1 MSSHK
6 STRGEPLLPQRAR
19 GRVRVAAILDAAS
32 RLFAERR
39 YEAVTMTAVAAASGT
54 AIGSLYRFFPT
65 KEVLADALLERF
77 GARIEAGFDRL
88 EATAA
93 ELDARALADAL
104 LARFTGKD
112 PDRGAVLALL
122 ETRRDGADARRTIRA
137 GVLRRITALVRI
149 AAPALGEDEVARR
162 AAMLLRLLKLAGEA
176 EGLDEEAA
184 LVVRLYVAAR
194 IR

>member
-1 MSSHK
+1 
-6 STRGEPLLPQRAR
+6 
-19 GRVRVAAILDAAS
+19 
-32 RLFAERR
+32 
-39 YEAVTMTAVAAASGT
+39 MTAVAAASGT

-112 PDRGAVLALL
+112 PDRDAVLALL
-122 ETRRDGADARRTIRA
+122 ETRRGRRGRAADDPGGRAAADHRAGADRGASARGGRGRA
-137 GVLRRITALVRI
+137 AGGD
-149 AAPALGEDEVARR
+149 AAPAAEIRRRGRRLRRGGGAGR
-162 AAMLLRLLKLAGEA
+162 AALRRGA
-176 EGLDEEAA
+176 D
-184 LVVRLYVAAR
+184 R
-194 IR
+194 